1 MEEKKKEFNPLASD
15 WLMGNVG
22 KEEEAEE
29 VEEVE
34 ATEEES
40 EKSKKSK
47 KSKESKED
55 ISEIFED
62 TVGFKNILEDEKEN
76 EDEEE

>member
-1 MEEKKKEFNPLASD
+1 MEEKKKEFNPLASN
-15 WLMGNVG
+15 WLMGDVG
-22 KEEEAEE
+22 KEETEE
-29 VEEVE
+29 VDEVE
-34 ATEEES
+34 TTEEES

-47 KSKESKED
+47 KSKED

-62 TVGFKNILEDEKEN
+62 TVGFKNILEDEN